1 MLDIIFGVK
10 ELLFKLF
17 HPNKAGDTGGG
28 SSAEAVCTLI
38 IVTVDLGRQAGSSQV
53 FSLQA
58 SLCYSVKISIGIV
71 SWFSGQ
77 NQLAQKP
84 EFNI

>member
-1 MLDIIFGVK
+1 M
-10 ELLFKLF
+10 
-17 HPNKAGDTGGG
+17 P
-28 SSAEAVCTLI
+28 I
-38 IVTVDLGRQAGSSQV
+38 IVTLDFGRQAGSSQV

-58 SLCYSVKISIGIV
+58 GLCYSVKISIGIV